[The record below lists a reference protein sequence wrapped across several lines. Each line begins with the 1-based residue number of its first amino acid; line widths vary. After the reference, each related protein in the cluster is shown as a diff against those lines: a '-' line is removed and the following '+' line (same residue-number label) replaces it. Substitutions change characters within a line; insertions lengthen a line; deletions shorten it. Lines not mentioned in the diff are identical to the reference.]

1 MAEAAP
7 AKAAPAKAGE
17 KDGAKADEK
26 APTSDLKKMLGMSA
40 YEVIQEMQKAK
51 PRASVSRI
59 VYAASLAEGTSQ
71 EACVRAHGQIWA
83 ALKEE
88 EKTSVYEGHP
98 DMEAT
103 GLLLVHATAV
113 VHIFETKCP
122 NALEFLKRAKEL
134 PFLDAAT
141 TRVIFQSED
150 CPERYFK
157 DWKACKVSSKRE
169 DFEVEADAD
178 ACDLA
183 WDVYTA
189 LLKINETMLKRNEKD
204 AMKSCA
210 DYVPSH
216 EKLTAFSKS
225 DKWFNLAEYIEF
237 FCDPVYVELE
247 SEKAWPVQKFEK
259 ITGYLNEE

>member
-7 AKAAPAKAGE
+7 AKAAPANAR
-17 KDGAKADEK
+17 AKGRAQADQK
-26 APTSDLKKMLGMSA
+26 APPRDPKKMLGMSA

-113 VHIFETKCP
+113 VHVFETKCP

-134 PFLDAAT
+134 SL
-141 TRVIFQSED
+141 IH
-150 CPERYFK
+150 
-157 DWKACKVSSKRE
+157 
-169 DFEVEADAD
+169 
-178 ACDLA
+178 
-183 WDVYTA
+183 
-189 LLKINETMLKRNEKD
+189 I
-204 AMKSCA
+204 
-210 DYVPSH
+210 
-216 EKLTAFSKS
+216 
-225 DKWFNLAEYIEF
+225 
-237 FCDPVYVELE
+237 
-247 SEKAWPVQKFEK
+247 
-259 ITGYLNEE
+259 